1 MDDVRSARSF
11 QPDPGA
17 LSEIRRFV
25 AEEIERLSFRSFK
38 DDLLLAVTEACS
50 NAIRHSGTNEV
61 RVAIVP
67 AESCLE
73 IIVSDDGVYRPL
85 VPVPELDGEGH
96 RGIHLMT
103 AVVDDFSL
111 HQGTP
116 ARPGT
121 TVSLVKCKN

>member
-1 MDDVRSARSF
+1 M
-11 QPDPGA
+11 

-25 AEEIERLSFRSFK
+25 GAEIERLSFRSFK

-50 NAIRHSGTNEV
+50 NAIRHSGTNEI
-61 RVAIVP
+61 RVAITP
-67 AESCLE
+67 AGSCLE
-73 IIVSDDGVYRPL
+73 ITVSDDGVYRPL

-121 TVSLVKCKN
+121 TVSLVKCRS